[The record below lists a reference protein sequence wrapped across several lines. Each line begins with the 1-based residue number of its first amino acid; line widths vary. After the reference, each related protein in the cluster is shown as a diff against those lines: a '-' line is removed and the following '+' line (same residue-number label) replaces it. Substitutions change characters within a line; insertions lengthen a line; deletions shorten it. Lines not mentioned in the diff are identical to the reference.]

1 MDHADLAAAS
11 VINPNVPS
19 IARVYDYVLGG
30 ALNFQCDRM
39 AAKQVLRIL
48 PGYRDFALAN
58 RAFLHRGVRAMLEQG
73 IRQFIDLGSGLP
85 TVAPVHE
92 VAHRTDPEC
101 RVVYVDND
109 PIAVAHSLLIV
120 GDDDRLGVVESDMG
134 DVDRVLDAP
143 DTRRV
148 LDPSRPIGVL
158 MVGVLHFKFD
168 SDDVVRILTAY
179 HRRVTAG
186 SMLLASHASGD
197 ALGPDMTE
205 QAEKGFAQYGI
216 QVMAR
221 TREEFEA
228 LLGPWQLTDDG
239 VVETR
244 KWRAESLAEL
254 NRGTSLGYAM
264 MATHTGLIR

>member
-1 MDHADLAAAS
+1 MDRADLAAAS

-30 ALNFQCDRM
+30 ALNFKCDRQ
-39 AAKQVLRIL
+39 AAKEVLRIL

-58 RAFLHRGVRAMLEQG
+58 RAFLHRGVRGMLDLG
-73 IRQFIDLGSGLP
+73 IRQFLDLGSGLP

-92 VAHRTDPEC
+92 VAQRIDPEC
-101 RVVYVDND
+101 RVMYVDND

-120 GDDDRLGVVESDMG
+120 GDDCRLGVLEADMG
-134 DVDRVLDAP
+134 DVDRVLEAP
-143 DTRRV
+143 ETRRV
-148 LDPSRPIGVL
+148 LDPRRPVGLL

-168 SDDVVRILTAY
+168 ADEVVRILAAY
-179 HRRVTAG
+179 HGRVAAG

-197 ALGPDMTE
+197 DLGVEPTT

-216 QVMAR
+216 RVRSR
-221 TREEFEA
+221 TRDEFEA
-228 LLGPWQLTDDG
+228 LLGPWRVTDDG

-244 KWRAESLAEL
+244 KWRAESLAEH
-254 NRGTSLGYAM
+254 NRPASLGYAL
-264 MATHTGLIR
+264 MAVHSG